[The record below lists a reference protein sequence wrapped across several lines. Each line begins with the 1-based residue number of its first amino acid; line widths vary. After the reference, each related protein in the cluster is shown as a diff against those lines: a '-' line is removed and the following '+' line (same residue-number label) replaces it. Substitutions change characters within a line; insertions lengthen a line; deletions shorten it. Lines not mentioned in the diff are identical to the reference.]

1 MNIQGQENQLIFAFP
16 DREVRCPDT
25 ADERIGRMLEHSDI
39 SIIGNNNRVVLRFDS
54 EDSAE
59 ELLTGGGFLLIVKG
73 DGNNVDMGTVI
84 VRCSSILGMTG
95 LKLIIGQLPG
105 LGAGVSRT
113 ANGCSVTIGERVSST
128 G

>member
-16 DREVRCPDT
+16 DRKVCCPDT

-59 ELLTGGGFLLIVKG
+59 ELLT
-73 DGNNVDMGTVI
+73 
-84 VRCSSILGMTG
+84 
-95 LKLIIGQLPG
+95 
-105 LGAGVSRT
+105 
-113 ANGCSVTIGERVSST
+113 
-128 G
+128 